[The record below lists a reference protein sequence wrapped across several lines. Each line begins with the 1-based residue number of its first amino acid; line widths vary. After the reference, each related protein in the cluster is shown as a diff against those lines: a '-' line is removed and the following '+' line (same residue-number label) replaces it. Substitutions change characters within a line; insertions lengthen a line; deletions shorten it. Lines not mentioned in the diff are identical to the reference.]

1 MRLAVLG
8 LAVLFAALP
17 ADAQR
22 TNRQAEKDEAF
33 RNELSS
39 IVKSAQ
45 ESPAK
50 ESVAQ
55 ESKAP
60 LPPLTGEYSDQQ
72 VMEMLS
78 SQLVARGC
86 WLDQD
91 DMPDAR
97 RLRAVL
103 AVRFGPDGRFL
114 DAPKLVEPATAPEN
128 DRPMQVFIARAQ
140 AALEKCNQAGFRL
153 PQSFLEKQ
161 PPVVIELD
169 FRP

>member
-17 ADAQR
+17 TGAQR

-45 ESPAK
+45 ESLAK
-50 ESVAQ
+50 ESAVQ

-60 LPPLTGEYSDQQ
+60 LPPLTGEYTNRE
-72 VMEMLS
+72 VMEMLT
-78 SQLVARGC
+78 SQLLARSC

-91 DMPDAR
+91 DMADAR

-114 DAPKLVEPATAPEN
+114 EAPRLVEPATAPKN
-128 DRPMQVFIARAQ
+128 DPPMQVFIARAQ
-140 AALEKCNQAGFRL
+140 AALEKCNKAGFQL